1 MYSRFSLVVWLVIL
15 LSMLALRA
23 ICSKLKSY
31 TYEQLIMGTCRGNR
45 PRR

>member
-1 MYSRFSLVVWLVIL
+1 MYSRFSFVVSLVIL
-15 LSMLALRA
+15 LSMLALHA

-31 TYEQLIMGTCRGNR
+31 TYERLIMYACRVNC